1 MAAQPNVTVLE
12 DWKNREFV
20 ETVEIGVRKCVDFL
34 NNFHESAKYRLS
46 VVDARLC
53 TLERKL
59 DFLEASLEHCDP
71 SKRGAKPIAFVGSIF
86 DPEIRKKLVAKNEQ
100 NAADNRQ
107 RKFSTHV
114 VAPNKTKVPG
124 RPIVNTQQASSA
136 SAASTKPKPK
146 PKPKSKPAPA
156 PAQAQAQPHQAPPQ
170 VPQPKAKTTAPDSV
184 AVAAASAS
192 KPPPAVPPAVPA
204 AVPAAAAVPKKAVQK
219 PPPNPVVQHSK
230 PPPAV
235 PPAVPAAAAVPPKVP
250 KKAVQKPPP
259 NPVVQQPPP
268 QPPVPQPAQSAA
280 KPPPPNPAKDSA
292 VRPAV
297 AAVVQQ
303 APPQPPQP
311 PGPGSRSKS
320 NSNSKGTAAAVVQ
333 PPPPQPPQPQPIVE
347 PQSHAPP
354 PSSAEPGAAAAP
366 ASAAAPS
373 NQQIDITYVKE
384 GDGPIPGASSAVEIE
399 YSGFLQNGKQ
409 FITHREVIQLGKK
422 QNIKGLE
429 QAVIR
434 IKVGSIIKL
443 WIPSRLAYGARG
455 AGNLIPPDS
464 DLTFNLKLHRI
475 VQQ

>member
-184 AVAAASAS
+184 AVAAASA
-192 KPPPAVPPAVPA
+192 
-204 AVPAAAAVPKKAVQK
+204 
-219 PPPNPVVQHSK
+219 SK